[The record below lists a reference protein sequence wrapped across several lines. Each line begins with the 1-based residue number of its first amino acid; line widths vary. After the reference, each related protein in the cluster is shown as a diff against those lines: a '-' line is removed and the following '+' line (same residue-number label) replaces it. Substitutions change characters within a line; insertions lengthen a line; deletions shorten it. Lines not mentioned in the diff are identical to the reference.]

1 MVGEITLMNSLI
13 GLKFTQTLKVKPREI
28 RLYTFSC
35 ASGSLLVF
43 TSISYLLFLT
53 FSLFSCAS
61 GSLLVFTSISYLLFL
76 TFSRICSPVR

>member
-1 MVGEITLMNSLI
+1 MVGEITLLYYSLI
-13 GLKFTQTLKVKPREI
+13 GLKFTQTLKVKPHEI

-53 FSLFSCAS
+53 FSC
-61 GSLLVFTSISYLLFL
+61 
-76 TFSRICSPVR
+76 ICSAVR

>member
-1 MVGEITLMNSLI
+1 MVGEITLLCYSLI
-13 GLKFTQTLKVKPREI
+13 GLKFTQTLKVKPHEI

-53 FSLFSCAS
+53 FSC
-61 GSLLVFTSISYLLFL
+61 
-76 TFSRICSPVR
+76 ICSAVR